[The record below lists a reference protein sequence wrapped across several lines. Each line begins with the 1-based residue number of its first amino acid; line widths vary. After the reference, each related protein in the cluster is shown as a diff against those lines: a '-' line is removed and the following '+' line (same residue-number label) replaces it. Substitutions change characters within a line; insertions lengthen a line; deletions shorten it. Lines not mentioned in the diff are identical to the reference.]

1 MNKMFSIAGVGLAL
15 AFVGCVAGDE
25 TTDQTESKP
34 LGATPEQK
42 STACAVGD
50 APNST
55 QSSDFRDGA
64 SYTRLGRSTID
75 QQCACELWEQKYNAN
90 YATTKSSDDAEAAA
104 DKAVP
109 QCRPATYLVVDVT
122 EVGDRGYTNL
132 NALVDGPTGIGDPL
146 DKSDCTASNLVYAVD
161 KLASDG
167 VTWNE
172 IAGETIGPQ
181 WNSNAKNCDW
191 TTQSVRAT
199 QPGTYR
205 LRAKAHYGAEAD
217 TLGYL
222 DIMLSAVP
230 ADNPT

>member
-1 MNKMFSIAGVGLAL
+1 MTRAISMASVGLAL
-15 AFVGCVAGDE
+15 ALLGCVGDDA
-25 TTDQTESKP
+25 TDQAESKP

-50 APNST
+50 TPNST
-55 QSSDFRDGA
+55 QSSSVRTGA

-90 YATTKSSDDAEAAA
+90 YATTHSDADAEAAA

-109 QCRPATYLVVDVT
+109 QCRPATYLVVDVVA
-122 EVGDRGYTNL
+122 VGDKGYTDL
-132 NALVDGPTGIGDPL
+132 VAQVDGPNGIGDPL

-161 KLASDG
+161 ELEADG

-172 IAGETIGPQ
+172 IAGNTTSPT
-181 WNSNAKNCDW
+181 WNANATNCDW
-191 TTQSVRAT
+191 AAQTVPVTHA
-199 QPGTYR
+199 GTYR
-205 LRAKAHYGAEAD
+205 LRAKAHYGAESN

-222 DIMLSAVP
+222 DITLAANP